1 MKVITLIAL
10 LSVMFIGV
18 IYGVL
23 YATGDTP
30 ADMEGNIVG
39 VCQNDQMMDYSSSN
53 SILVDGVVTDGNQH
67 GNVSVIVTNETQ
79 IFKKQGNKQI
89 SSSFNSFKP
98 GQKVEIQFSGPIME
112 SYPPQVRAGQIVI
125 DD

>member
-10 LSVMFIGV
+10 LSVMFLGV
-18 IYGVL
+18 IYGVF

-30 ADMEGNIVG
+30 SDMDGKIVG
-39 VCQNDQMMDYSSSN
+39 VCQNDQMQDLTSSN
-53 SILVDGVVTDGNQH
+53 SILVDGVITDGNQH

-79 IFKKQGNKQI
+79 IFKKQGNKQT
-89 SSSFNSFKP
+89 SSSFNNFKP

-112 SYPPQVRAGQIVI
+112 SYPPQVCAGQIVI
-125 DD
+125 VD